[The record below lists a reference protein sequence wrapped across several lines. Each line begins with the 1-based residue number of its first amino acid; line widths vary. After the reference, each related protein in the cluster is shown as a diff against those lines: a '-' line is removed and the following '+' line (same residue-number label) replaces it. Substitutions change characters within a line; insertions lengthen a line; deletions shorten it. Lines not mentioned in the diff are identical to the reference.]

1 MFSSQWYF
9 LSYELASMLK
19 LHALTSWQ
27 LDANAFI
34 IRSEK
39 TRARPAFFCNGCTA
53 TLRKNYVELHMFMQ
67 E

>member
-1 MFSSQWYF
+1 
-9 LSYELASMLK
+9 MLK

-53 TLRKNYVELHMFMQ
+53 TLRKIMLNFTCLCRNDGVECCVVLLM
-67 E
+67 